1 MRSNGILESQYPN
14 ILSTNWKVCLSFVFS
29 VVAIAQVFTIHFIM
43 HAWVCVHV
51 YFHHMLS
58 SWFRLKSFIKISM
71 CAKLQRIYV
80 RLLWLQSTFAGRTK
94 SHNELCA
101 AAGNSSFVW
110 FYPDYTVKSTAHGIL
125 LFVNHTFPSIKRQSI
140 IISISS
146 GLLLNCFNWV
156 STFQQTSQR
165 FSRDFSSNEFTT
177 KLEMCSWPPGNTLI

>member
-1 MRSNGILESQYPN
+1 MLYLFHEIQWNSWVTKPN

-58 SWFRLKSFIKISM
+58 SWFRLKTFIKISM

-101 AAGNSSFVW
+101 AAGNSSLSDFIRIIRLNRLHTGYYYLSTIH
-110 FYPDYTVKSTAHGIL
+110 FHRLKGNQLSYPFPVDYY
-125 LFVNHTFPSIKRQSI
+125 
-140 IISISS
+140 
-146 GLLLNCFNWV
+146 
-156 STFQQTSQR
+156 
-165 FSRDFSSNEFTT
+165 
-177 KLEMCSWPPGNTLI
+177 